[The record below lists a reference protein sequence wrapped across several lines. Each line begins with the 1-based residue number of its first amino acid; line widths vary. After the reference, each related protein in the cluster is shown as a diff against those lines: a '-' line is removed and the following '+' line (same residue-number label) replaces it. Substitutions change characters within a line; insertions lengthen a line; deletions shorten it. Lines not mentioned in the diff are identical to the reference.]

1 MFEDLLYLPLD
12 LEVPPKDCLSI
23 LNDIDFHKIHRDEYR
38 NCWHVPMMLST
49 NDSYQWTPISKQ
61 FPTLVEWAED
71 CVFPLLGKSRIMI
84 ITTLPGTANPPHIDC
99 SPEMFNM
106 LQHKFRY
113 VLQGN
118 IDDLVFMS
126 SDNDIYIEDTIDKPF
141 IMSGKWPH
149 HMLNSDTQTKFTF
162 AFGHPWDGN
171 LSNKS
176 YFDLLNR
183 SHMMYS
189 KYYMSSE
196 GIQLPHDYEKY
207 YEDTYK

>member
-99 SPEMFNM
+99 SPEMFNT